1 MPARLGKNF
10 IKVANNVIIE
20 IDPATMSI
28 THTYAP
34 GVRGNNTDIYRI
46 SASAGMSCPAP
57 MTRADLIILRNA
69 SGLVKDCDYVITD
82 HIQGRLVAGTQ
93 IHLQAVSANELSENV
108 SVNTIYDNEAW
119 RGIYDLDRA
128 LVLELQDNRNNIVRG
143 LNGVEVT
150 NFDWGNTAYS
160 DVLVDNATLTPTIG
174 NIRSVTNSEFK
185 NNSIT
190 ITTNMVG
197 GQILRTVVDNA
208 STLNV
213 SNANVT
219 LNNMTVANQS
229 SAQLTAFTAGSVLTN
244 YTLSG
249 STINFS
255 NSTSAVSLSNVNLFS
270 STINHTGVT
279 SGTLTGSTLIME
291 NTSTINHTNGAGNL
305 SLNRLKIV
313 NNSTITHNAG
323 TISLADYQIL
333 DNSSVSQTGAGN
345 ISLSGGQVTG
355 GVGVLNQ
362 GLYTLTGTRFNAS
375 SGSALNFNAGAIG
388 VATLTGTRFS
398 EASQLNVTATA
409 TAGNTT
415 LTNCHIATTGLLTKS
430 GVGVMT
436 ISNTNIMSNSRV
448 TVSNSR
454 GLSIGRGFFA
464 NLAQILQ
471 SGTGTVT
478 DIMSDCLADTRGV
491 YNLSSSGA
499 VAHNLNYTKV
509 SGFGGNLNIAGTS
522 SGQTLTCVKADA
534 STYNFVNN
542 IVANSFSNMT
552 ISDGTTATFQ
562 NMTVSKAIN
571 NWQGRIGCFITVNN
585 PTGAGSVQNVVAD
598 NDSTVN
604 VNGTAGTG
612 TTISARDSATITF
625 NGGSCS
631 RVSKQMIGTLTTGA
645 FTHTNVVVINS
656 ISVTLPANNTGRSS
670 YLGIVAN
677 TTPLI

>member
-1 MPARLGKNF
+1 MPARRGIDFIPLGDN
-10 IKVANNVIIE
+10 KVLTV
-20 IDPATMSI
+20 DTATLSI
-28 THTYAP
+28 THTYGS
-34 GVRGNNTDIYRI
+34 GVRGNNTDDYMI

-174 NIRSVTNSEFK
+174 NIRPITSSEFK
-185 NNSIT
+185 NGSIT
-190 ITTNMVG
+190 IATNMVG

-279 SGTLTGSTLIME
+279 SGSLTGNTLVME
-291 NTSTINHTNGAGNL
+291 NSSIINHNNGAGNL

-313 NNSTITHNAG
+313 NNSTITHSLG
-323 TISLADYQIL
+323 TVALSDYQIL
-333 DNSSVSQTGAGN
+333 ENSSVSQTGAGN
-345 ISLSGGQVTG
+345 ISLSGGQISG

-362 GLYTLTGTRFNAS
+362 GLYNVNGTRFNAS
-375 SGSALNFNAGAIG
+375 SGGSLNFNAGAVGTAI
-388 VATLTGTRFS
+388 LTGTRFS

-415 LTNCHIATTGLLTKS
+415 ITNSHIGTTTLLNKS
-430 GVGVMT
+430 GIGVFT
-436 ISNTNIMSNSRV
+436 ITDSNIMFNSRV

-454 GLSIGRGFFA
+454 GLSINRGFFA
-464 NLAQILQ
+464 NLAQVLQ

-478 DIMSDCLADTRGV
+478 EIMSDCYADTRGV
-491 YNLSSSGA
+491 YNLSSSGTA
-499 VAHNLNYTKV
+499 LHNLTYCKV

-522 SGQTLTCVKADA
+522 TGQTLTRVKADA
-534 STYNFVNN
+534 STYNFTNN
-542 IVANSFSNMT
+542 TVANSFSNMS
-552 ISDGTTATFQ
+552 IVDGTTATFQ

-571 NWQGRIGCFITVNN
+571 NWQGRVGSIFLLDN
-585 PTGAGSVQNVVAD
+585 PTVAGSVQNVVAD
-598 NDSTVN
+598 NAGTVN
-604 VNGTAGTG
+604 VNGAAGIG
-612 TTISARDSATITF
+612 STISARDSATITF
-625 NGGSCS
+625 NGGSCN

-656 ISVTLPANNTGRSS
+656 ISVTLTANNTGRSS
-670 YLGIVAN
+670 YLGVVS
-677 TTPLI
+677 TVPLI